1 MKPLRSILRV
11 VLLMAFGLSFAA
23 QAAPP
28 EISPRVLGVV
38 NDADRV
44 VLVSNA
50 HPFQVKSLQPSLHSP
65 ADLGAVEDSLPAG
78 RMLLML
84 QRSAAQDE
92 ALRDYIQATHTPGDP
107 AYHQWLKPDE
117 FGRLYGPADADVA
130 AVTAWLQ
137 SHGLT
142 VNQVHAGRL
151 AIEFSGTAGQV
162 SEAFQTQ
169 IHRYLVNGEARLVN
183 VSDPSVPATLAPV
196 IAGLAPVSDV
206 HPQPNLK
213 VLGAAQFDAKTHQA
227 TPQWTYPESGGV
239 VFAVAP
245 GDFAT
250 QYDINPVYKNGITGI
265 GQSIAI
271 ISASNVDLSLVQA
284 YQSLFGITT
293 GLPQV
298 VVDGEDP
305 GVTDSALEAY
315 LDIEVA
321 GSVAPGAT
329 IMLYTSAGTATT
341 DGLALAALRAVED
354 DQAGII
360 STSYGECEYFLGQS
374 GNAFWNAL
382 WQQAAAQ
389 GQTAFVSAGDGGSA
403 GCDDFDEQSE
413 AYYGLQVSGIAST
426 PYDVAVGGTDF
437 YYSQFA
443 SPSSIATQLN
453 SYWSASTTTAAVSL
467 KQTIPEQAWNDY
479 FGYNL
484 SDGGNPAN
492 LTNEEI
498 IAGGGGASNDALN
511 GAGYPKPAW
520 QTGTGVPADGVRD
533 LPDVSLF
540 AANGYNY
547 SFYPICAN
555 PGDCS
560 SANLTSSGTV
570 VITGVGG
577 TSVASP
583 SMAAIQALVNQS
595 TGSWQGQADYVY
607 YPLAAR
613 QPSVFHDVTVGGNQ
627 VLCYSGT
634 ANCVAGT
641 SATNS
646 SGYSVESGHS
656 AGTGYDLATGLGS
669 VDVAKLISNWG
680 SVVFT
685 PTKTTLSVN
694 PTSFVHGKSTAIS
707 GTVSPTSGAGTPTG
721 AISFIGNDGVS
732 HYASIDAGTLSAGSF
747 YALVDNLPGG
757 TYQLTASYGG
767 DGTFAAS
774 KSQPVTV
781 TITPEKQH
789 TFLYRH
795 GH

>member
-1 MKPLRSILRV
+1 M
-11 VLLMAFGLSFAA
+11 
-23 QAAPP
+23 
-28 EISPRVLGVV
+28 
-38 NDADRV
+38 
-44 VLVSNA
+44 
-50 HPFQVKSLQPSLHSP
+50 
-65 ADLGAVEDSLPAG
+65 
-78 RMLLML
+78 
-84 QRSAAQDE
+84 
-92 ALRDYIQATHTPGDP
+92 
-107 AYHQWLKPDE
+107 
-117 FGRLYGPADADVA
+117 
-130 AVTAWLQ
+130 
-137 SHGLT
+137 
-142 VNQVHAGRL
+142 
-151 AIEFSGTAGQV
+151 
-162 SEAFQTQ
+162 
-169 IHRYLVNGEARLVN
+169 
-183 VSDPSVPATLAPV
+183 
-196 IAGLAPVSDV
+196 
-206 HPQPNLK
+206 
-213 VLGAAQFDAKTHQA
+213 
-227 TPQWTYPESGGV
+227 
-239 VFAVAP
+239 
-245 GDFAT
+245 
-250 QYDINPVYKNGITGI
+250 
-265 GQSIAI
+265 
-271 ISASNVDLSLVQA
+271 
-284 YQSLFGITT
+284 
-293 GLPQV
+293 
-298 VVDGEDP
+298 
-305 GVTDSALEAY
+305 
-315 LDIEVA
+315 
-321 GSVAPGAT
+321 
-329 IMLYTSAGTATT
+329 
-341 DGLALAALRAVED
+341 
-354 DQAGII
+354 
-360 STSYGECEYFLGQS
+360 
-374 GNAFWNAL
+374 
-382 WQQAAAQ
+382 
-389 GQTAFVSAGDGGSA
+389 
-403 GCDDFDEQSE
+403 
-413 AYYGLQVSGIAST
+413 
-426 PYDVAVGGTDF
+426 
-437 YYSQFA
+437 
-443 SPSSIATQLN
+443 
-453 SYWSASTTTAAVSL
+453 
-467 KQTIPEQAWNDY
+467 
-479 FGYNL
+479 
-484 SDGGNPAN
+484 
-492 LTNEEI
+492 
-498 IAGGGGASNDALN
+498 
-511 GAGYPKPAW
+511 
-520 QTGTGVPADGVRD
+520 RD

-767 DGTFAAS
+767 DGSFAAS

-781 TITPEKQH
+781 TISPESNTLSSTAWALNPSDGNLYPLLFRHERALRRASLSGCAAGQLQRHHLH
-789 TFLYRH
+789 TAHTGHRNRHLY
-795 GH
+795 